1 MNNQTYQVAILD
13 LDGTIVKYD
22 ENYVSERTLSCL
34 EKWKECGNQIG
45 IATGRTWIECQQ
57 LVDIIQPSWPVICY
71 DGRLIYDYKKNEVI
85 WKQTISNSKVQ
96 QIISAFQD
104 DFYIFQEEM
113 SSIYAF
119 DQISALLFSM
129 AFKVNRKKIK
139 FGSQPKSNPFRLYIK
154 SKNKYN
160 SFSFEMESKIRKL
173 LGEKYEVFLAGD
185 EWLIIYI
192 KETNKLTAIQML
204 TKYYKVSMAQ
214 IIAFGDGENDLNML
228 QNVGLGVAMK
238 NANSEIK
245 NAANLVAD
253 TVDNDGVAKII
264 SNLLK

>member
-1 MNNQTYQVAILD
+1 
-13 LDGTIVKYD
+13 
-22 ENYVSERTLSCL
+22 
-34 EKWKECGNQIG
+34 
-45 IATGRTWIECQQ
+45 
-57 LVDIIQPSWPVICY
+57 
-71 DGRLIYDYKKNEVI
+71 
-85 WKQTISNSKVQ
+85 
-96 QIISAFQD
+96 
-104 DFYIFQEEM
+104 M

-129 AFKVNRKKIK
+129 AFKVNRKNKVWK
-139 FGSQPKSNPFRLYIK
+139 SAKSNPFRLYIK

-192 KETNKLTAIQML
+192 KEANKLTAIQML

-238 NANSEIK
+238 MQI
-245 NAANLVAD
+245 
-253 TVDNDGVAKII
+253 
-264 SNLLK
+264 LK